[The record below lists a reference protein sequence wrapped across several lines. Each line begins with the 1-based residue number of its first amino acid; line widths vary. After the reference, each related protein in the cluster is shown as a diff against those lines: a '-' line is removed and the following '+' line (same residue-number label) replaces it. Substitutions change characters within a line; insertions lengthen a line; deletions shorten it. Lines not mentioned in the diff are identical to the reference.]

1 MIYPSATNGV
11 ATFDAPSKR
20 TGTVSEDALPA
31 MPSWSNAQTRRVE
44 DPNALPEEQEPLHD
58 DHDDAG
64 HVPGQQSYAM
74 GPMSPVGDALAS
86 PQRLPSPYQD
96 DARQSLLAPQPQRP
110 VQQSALQSP
119 VQSTFGYDNT
129 GYMSPASQQHQQ
141 QGQHT
146 YGASE
151 MDTPGAYAANPY
163 HDNSYGYNNSQ
174 QHSTAYAAP
183 TPAPSYH
190 TQQPTS
196 PYGQRTAYTSP
207 PPPQQSSSYGYG
219 NNPYSGQ
226 YQQQHP
232 QEMGTTYNNQE
243 MDTAYNS
250 QRAPSN
256 GWSNGTEYDRRPAN
270 GSWREV

>member
-1 MIYPSATNGV
+1 MVYPSAGSGV

-20 TGTVSEDALPA
+20 PGIVSEDTLPA

-44 DPNALPEEQEPLHD
+44 DPDALPEEQEPLHN
-58 DHDDAG
+58 DHEDAG

-74 GPMSPVGDALAS
+74 EPMSPVGGGV
-86 PQRLPSPYQD
+86 PQRQLSPYQD
-96 DARQSLLAPQPQRP
+96 EARQSLLAPQPQRP
-110 VQQSALQSP
+110 VQQSTLQSP

-141 QGQHT
+141 QGQYG

-151 MDTPGAYAANPY
+151 LDAPQSQYASNPY
-163 HDNSYGYNNSQ
+163 HDNNYGYNNSQ
-174 QHSTAYAAP
+174 QHSTAYTAP

-196 PYGQRTAYTSP
+196 PYGQRAVYTS

-232 QEMGTTYNNQE
+232 SEMGTAYNTQE
-243 MDTAYNS
+243 MDTSYNPRPV

-256 GWSNGTEYDRRPAN
+256 GYGNEYDRRPGN